1 MGTWEQRVQE
11 VPYQGSAIADDMGT
25 GHSLPQSQPY
35 INRGFAKLDS
45 AKAGAGFWYLLT
57 VAVALRLSGLWTR
70 ASRTLTT

>member
-1 MGTWEQRVQE
+1 MLLRTWALATLS
-11 VPYQGSAIADDMGT
+11 PDPSPPLG
-25 GHSLPQSQPY
+25 
-35 INRGFAKLDS
+35 RGFAKLDS